1 MEESF
6 ATRNRDGC
14 PVDLRTKVFVGDE
27 SVVVVL
33 LGCESED
40 ISRKSRMCMVMAMI
54 MIFEILSIFPLEYF
68 RNR

>member
-40 ISRKSRMCMVMAMI
+40 IIRKSRICMVMAKI
-54 MIFEILSIFPLEYF
+54 MIFEILEYSL
-68 RNR
+68 

>member
-40 ISRKSRMCMVMAMI
+40 IIRKSRICMVMVMI
-54 MIFEILSIFPLEYF
+54 IFLKF
-68 RNR
+68 

>member
-40 ISRKSRMCMVMAMI
+40 ISRKSSMVMAMI
-54 MIFEILSIFPLEYF
+54 IFLKF
-68 RNR
+68 

>member
-40 ISRKSRMCMVMAMI
+40 IIRKSRICMVMAMI
-54 MIFEILSIFPLEYF
+54 ILKF
-68 RNR
+68 